1 MADTATSDVES
12 VGSPLAP
19 RTAADT
25 DGDVQRILAKL
36 DAAGINKHIMRLLA
50 NCNTAFRPFT
60 LLTTS
65 LLSSAHYPRLDQE
78 VVILHLAARR
88 STQYEWEE
96 HVPMALESGV
106 HQTQIDAIE
115 RDRGAI
121 DTDQFTVDQLLAVE
135 FADQL
140 IDNARIQAET
150 WSRAIDTWGTDG
162 AMDLF
167 MSVAVWG
174 AFVPTII
181 EGLGLVHVPEGSS

>member
-1 MADTATSDVES
+1 MADKATIDVER

-25 DGDVQRILAKL
+25 DGDVQRILTKL

-50 NCNTAFRPFT
+50 NCSTAFRPFT

-65 LLSSAHYPRLDQE
+65 LLSSVHYPRLDQE

-106 HQTQIDAIE
+106 HQAQIDAIE

-121 DTDQFTVDQLLAVE
+121 DTDQFTADQLLAVE
-135 FADQL
+135 LADQL
-140 IDNARIQAET
+140 IDNARIRTET
-150 WSRAIDTWGTDG
+150 WSRAVDTWGTDG
-162 AMDLF
+162 TMDLF

-174 AFVPTII
+174 AFVPTVI